1 MHMVYLP
8 SRAELSSGLAINVRS
23 TTTLLL
29 YDNAQLLH
37 DVGNRSHPGILEIE
51 AAALIDRVAYTCVML
66 SPIPTAPIP
75 IDGYR

>member
-8 SRAELSSGLAINVRS
+8 SRAELSTGLAINIRS
-23 TTTLLL
+23 TTLLL
-29 YDNAQLLH
+29 YDNAKVLH